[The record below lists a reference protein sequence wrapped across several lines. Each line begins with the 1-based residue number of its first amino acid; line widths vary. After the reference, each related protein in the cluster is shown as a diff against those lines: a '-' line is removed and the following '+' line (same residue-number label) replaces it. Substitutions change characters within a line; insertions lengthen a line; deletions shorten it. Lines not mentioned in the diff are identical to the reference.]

1 MTKEELFEKLRSSK
15 LAEKYYFVELGV
27 DTTDVA
33 VAMMSIN
40 TKTLILTFHYDWE
53 TDLIFRTIFI
63 TTSLYEI
70 KDVCDILGPIF
81 SPDIYGEGDE

>member
-1 MTKEELFEKLRSSK
+1 MTKEELLETLRSSK

-33 VAMMSIN
+33 IAMMSST
-40 TKTLILTFHYDWE
+40 TKTLVLTFHYDWE
-53 TDLIFRTIFI
+53 TDLIFRTIFV
-63 TTSLYEI
+63 TNSFYEI

-81 SPDIYGEGDE
+81 SPDIYGEGEE